1 MAKVVFKS
9 YNQNDNLLFP
19 PCLGDFIAENDP
31 VRVLNAV
38 VDNLDLSVMESSY
51 EGGGASS
58 YNPRMLTKVVF
69 YAYLQNVYSGRKMET
84 LLRRDL
90 NFMWLSGMQ
99 TPDFNTINLFRK
111 NRLAAVV
118 DDLFTQV
125 VQMLFDQK
133 IISRQARIPSETVC
147 RCQSGRK
154 HRTPRTGGY
163 VQTLVLVRYGI
174 LGD

>member
-38 VDNLDLSVMESSY
+38 VDNLDLSAVESSY

-84 LLRRDL
+84 LLRREIGRA
-90 NFMWLSGMQ
+90 S
-99 TPDFNTINLFRK
+99 
-111 NRLAAVV
+111 
-118 DDLFTQV
+118 
-125 VQMLFDQK
+125 
-133 IISRQARIPSETVC
+133 C
-147 RCQSGRK
+147 RER
-154 HRTPRTGGY
+154 
-163 VQTLVLVRYGI
+163 V
-174 LGD
+174 